1 MGSGTYTWIDTS
13 ETTSGTKLEE
23 IRSWDLMSAYSSNIK
38 NNIPFYSRIDEVIL
52 SVDAKQNLSL
62 SSGGIEVFLA
72 SRKDQTTGS
81 VVSVVPFDKN
91 GVKNKYKTFKSGDI
105 KQYFSSQESLAGCP
119 DEMLG
124 GIVPWYMVADCHAQ
138 VIRKYSLKNASL
150 AYKFTYPT
158 LTIKVEAIGEGDVSG
173 GGTWDVTKSAQTKTI
188 TATPKTGYKF
198 VRWMDNQGNTYETS
212 SANISFSD
220 NNYIIKGFSTTLTC
234 TALFDP
240 ISYTITANKIG
251 GGYVSGAGNHSY
263 GKTATL
269 TAVPDSGYRF
279 VKWQEDNSTE
289 NPRSFTVTGDATY
302 TAVFEVDKIYIIYDS
317 LFSFKRWKDTNLASN
332 SLISVSDV
340 TDIGFKGTALVDDAY
355 TNECRPLIP
364 VQIGK
369 EYTIEFDASG
379 GGFECFV
386 FNCDVNGAWESS
398 NPMFTMQTNTK
409 KFNFVSVTNY
419 ISIRC
424 DVVGTGTVV
433 NFSNFRIY
441 PSDCPYMSN
450 TLSAEER
457 TDLNAWSMPTPIR
470 KGYEFLGWYT
480 QPNGGGTKYTSSSAF
495 PTSDLVL
502 YSHWKIQKHT
512 ATFKN
517 HDGTVLQTVS
527 VEYGGTPSYTGSTP
541 TKPSTAEY
549 SYSFSGWSPSIGA
562 ITSDTTYTAQFTATK
577 QKYTINTSATNG
589 GVSGGGIYEYGTS
602 ISLTASPADGYK
614 FEKWSDGNTQNPRA
628 ITVTGNATYEA
639 QFRRLVLKFKTV
651 KIYYPS
657 ENNVASPTN
666 PLVSGE
672 KAQIV
677 VQVALE

>member
-1 MGSGTYTWIDTS
+1 MATGTHTWKDSS
-13 ETTSGTKLEE
+13 ETTSGTTSKE
-23 IRSWDLMSAYSSNIK
+23 IRSWDLLVAYN
-38 NNIPFYSRIDEVIL
+38 NNIRSVIPLYSRIDKVIA
-52 SVDAKQNLSL
+52 SVDGKQNLSL
-62 SSGGIEVFLA
+62 STGDIELYLTAYEDVYTSNA
-72 SRKDQTTGS
+72 DQIYHK
-81 VVSVVPFDKN
+81 KN
-91 GVKNKYKTFKSGDI
+91 GLTNKYKTFSADVTSFFTDRSGT
-105 KQYFSSQESLAGCP
+105 FLAGAP
-119 DEMLG
+119 GPLSNNG
-124 GIVPWYMVADCHAQ
+124 GISYLLANCHAQ
-138 VIRKYSLKNASL
+138 VIRKFSLKNASL
-150 AYKFTYPT
+150 YYEFTYPT
-158 LTIKVEAIGEGDVSG
+158 LTIKVFAEGQGDVSG
-173 GGTWDVTKSAQTKTI
+173 GGTWDVTKNTQTKTI

-198 VRWMDNQGNTYETS
+198 LHWVDNRGNTYKDATTNLS
-212 SANISFSD
+212 FNDGSTFVNSFSSVL
-220 NNYIIKGFSTTLTC
+220 KC
-234 TALFDP
+234 VAVFDP

-263 GKTATL
+263 GKTVTL
-269 TAVPDSGYRF
+269 TAVPEEGYRF
-279 VKWQEDNSTE
+279 VEWLEDKSTE

-302 TAVFEVDKIYIIYDS
+302 TAIFEVDKIYIIYDS

-386 FNCDVNGAWESS
+386 FNCDVNGAWGSS

-409 KFNFVSVTNY
+409 KFNFVPVTNY

-562 ITSDTTYTAQFTATK
+562 ITSNITYTAQFTATK
-577 QKYTINTSATNG
+577 RKYTINTLATNG
-589 GVSGGGIYEYGTS
+589 VVSGGGTYEYGAS
-602 ISLTASPADGYK
+602 ITLIASPADGYK
-614 FEKWSDGNTQNPRA
+614 FEKWSDGNTQNPRG

-639 QFRRLVLKFKTV
+639 QFRQLVLKFKTV

-657 ENNVASPTN
+657 ESNVASPTN